1 MIRDEVK
8 DIGNMGELE
17 GENAERAVG
26 QVGRRERVHAHRFL
40 SLMIIIFSL
49 APVPIFSSLLTWFRF
64 YVFSSDFSGHRLNL
78 KVAHHRRY

>member
-40 SLMIIIFSL
+40 LLIIIQNR
-49 APVPIFSSLLTWFRF
+49 FRH
-64 YVFSSDFSGHRLNL
+64 G
-78 KVAHHRRY
+78 

>member
-26 QVGRRERVHAHRFL
+26 QVGRRERVHAQRFL
-40 SLMIIIFSL
+40 LLIITEKKGF
-49 APVPIFSSLLTWFRF
+49 ATVE
-64 YVFSSDFSGHRLNL
+64 
-78 KVAHHRRY
+78 

>member
-8 DIGNMGELE
+8 DISNMGELE

-40 SLMIIIFSL
+40 LLIIIQN
-49 APVPIFSSLLTWFRF
+49 RF
-64 YVFSSDFSGHRLNL
+64 CHGRMNPM
-78 KVAHHRRY
+78 